1 MGLHR
6 HDRYKEL
13 KIMQDADQIVAD
25 CSDLIAK
32 HSLDPGSA
40 RDVVVKV
47 LLGDQPLP
55 LRRGAPP
62 ETRAGGVE
70 PS

>member
-1 MGLHR
+1 
-6 HDRYKEL
+6 
-13 KIMQDADQIVAD
+13 MQDADQIVAD

-32 HSLDPGSA
+32 HSLDLPNA

-55 LRRGAPP
+55 
-62 ETRAGGVE
+62 
-70 PS
+70 

>member
-13 KIMQDADQIVAD
+13 KIIQDADQIIAD

-32 HSLDPGSA
+32 HSLDPRNA
-40 RDVVVKV
+40 HDVVVKV

-55 LRRGAPP
+55 LKGGTLPERPP
-62 ETRAGGVE
+62 EVVA